1 MFAIGIEVGDAHL
14 TRGSSLSV
22 DAIWVTEEPCSAQLS
37 NIVFS
42 ARNAKDCI
50 HEPRATFKCDL
61 EHLVKRAKL
70 QDRTKFHGE
79 EGNLDNS
86 LSTSGP
92 QRIFS
97 PVSSSFA
104 Y

>member
-1 MFAIGIEVGDAHL
+1 MFAIRNEVGDARL
-14 TRGSSLSV
+14 TRGSSISV

-50 HEPRATFKCDL
+50 QEPRAALKCDL
-61 EHLVKRAKL
+61 EHLVKKAKL
-70 QDRTKFHGE
+70 QDRTKFRGE
-79 EGNLDNS
+79 EGNLDNC
-86 LSTSGP
+86 LSVSGP

-97 PVSSSFA
+97 PVSSSFT